1 MPERWERELSKLRG
15 IEVDQTIVRE
25 RVERGPSD
33 DRPPP
38 RRSALIA
45 GIVAG
50 AVAIGGVAFLGQASD
65 PQEDVA
71 PHASGTSSPTPSS
84 APSESVDGTRG
95 IVVSV
100 FGLGE
105 RSDEMP
111 TASFSY
117 GGEEKTACT
126 QDYRWTLVDG
136 TKLSGVAD
144 ATGPD
149 SIPECTGPATEVPPG
164 TSIAIQTS
172 SATRVVTTRTTTQF
186 FEGAVGLVVSAT
198 WPEGEATF
206 VIPLTVASDAPSL
219 ELVVLDCGLEE
230 QVDFPAPNG
239 PRILPG
245 GSAYIVGNLPG
256 FERGD
261 VVEQMTR
268 DQGGD
273 SEWSGVWQVVRDG
286 AVVASV
292 DFPDLSG
299 TACSGSGIGGT

>member
-1 MPERWERELSKLRG
+1 MPERWERELRKLRG
-15 IEVDQTIVRE
+15 IEVDETIVRE
-25 RVERGPSD
+25 RVERGPSA

-38 RRSALIA
+38 RRGALIA

-50 AVAIGGVAFLGQASD
+50 AVAISGVVFLGQASD
-65 PQEDVA
+65 PQEDVV
-71 PHASGTSSPTPSS
+71 PHASRTPSP
-84 APSESVDGTRG
+84 APSPSPSQRVDGDPG

-100 FGLGE
+100 FGVGE

-111 TASFSY
+111 VATFSY

-126 QDYRWTLVDG
+126 QDYRWTLEDG
-136 TKLSGVAD
+136 TTLSGVAD
-144 ATGPD
+144 ATRPD
-149 SIPECTGPATEVPPG
+149 SIPECTGPATEVLPG

-172 SATRVVTTRTTTQF
+172 SATRVFTTRTTTQF

-198 WPEGEATF
+198 WPDGEATF
-206 VIPLTVASDAPSL
+206 VVPLTVASGAPSL
-219 ELVVLDCGLEE
+219 ELVLLDCGRGE
-230 QVDFPAPNG
+230 QVDFAAPTG

-268 DQGGD
+268 DRGGE

-299 TACSGSGIGGT
+299 TACSGSGIAGT